1 MTNNIGSEEKLGNEE
16 ELPQEVIYEEYDTRG
31 EILLHCYN
39 AIAAT
44 EMIDTFIKRE
54 IKQKERVRRKS
65 LDIIE
70 YYVNEIHAEI
80 FDVEE
85 DAD

>member
-1 MTNNIGSEEKLGNEE
+1 MNIMTGNKE
-16 ELPQEVIYEEYDTRG
+16 ELAEEVIYEEYDTRG

-44 EMIDTFIKRE
+44 EMVDSFIKKE
-54 IKQKERVRRKS
+54 IKQKENIKRKS
-65 LDIIE
+65 LDVIE
-70 YYVNEIHAEI
+70 YYIKEIHAEI

>member
-1 MTNNIGSEEKLGNEE
+1 MTNNTDGNKEEIAE
-16 ELPQEVIYEEYDTRG
+16 EVIYEEYDTRG

-44 EMIDTFIKRE
+44 EIVDTYLKKE
-54 IKQKERVRRKS
+54 IKQKENIKRKA
-65 LDIIE
+65 LDVIE
-70 YYVNEIHAEI
+70 YYIKEIHAEI

>member
-1 MTNNIGSEEKLGNEE
+1 MNLMDGNNQEIAE
-16 ELPQEVIYEEYDTRG
+16 EVIYEEYDTRG

-70 YYVNEIHAEI
+70 YYVNEIHAKI
-80 FDVEE
+80 FEQDEE
-85 DAD
+85 EE

>member
-1 MTNNIGSEEKLGNEE
+1 MDGNNQEIAE
-16 ELPQEVIYEEYDTRG
+16 EVIYEEYDTRG

-70 YYVNEIHAEI
+70 YYVNEIHAKI
-80 FDVEE
+80 FEQDEE
-85 DAD
+85 EE

>member
-1 MTNNIGSEEKLGNEE
+1 MTNNTDGNNQEIAE
-16 ELPQEVIYEEYDTRG
+16 EVIYEEYDTRG

-44 EMIDTFIKRE
+44 EMVDTYLKKE
-54 IKQKERVRRKS
+54 IKQKENIKRKA
-65 LDIIE
+65 LDVIE
-70 YYVNEIHAEI
+70 YYIKEIHAEI

>member
-1 MTNNIGSEEKLGNEE
+1 MNIMNGNNQEIAEE
-16 ELPQEVIYEEYDTRG
+16 VVYEEYDTRG

-44 EMIDTFIKRE
+44 EMVDTFIKKE
-54 IKQKERVRRKS
+54 IKQKENIKRKS
-65 LDIIE
+65 LDVIE
-70 YYVNEIHAEI
+70 YYIKEIHAEI

-85 DAD
+85 DAE

>member
-1 MTNNIGSEEKLGNEE
+1 MNGNKEEIAE
-16 ELPQEVIYEEYDTRG
+16 EVIYEEYDTRG

-44 EMIDTFIKRE
+44 EMVDTFIKKE
-54 IKQKERVRRKS
+54 IKQKENIKRKS
-65 LDIIE
+65 LDVIE
-70 YYVNEIHAEI
+70 YYIKEIHAEI

-85 DAD
+85 DAE

>member
-1 MTNNIGSEEKLGNEE
+1 MTGNKE
-16 ELPQEVIYEEYDTRG
+16 ELAEEVVYEEYDTRG

-44 EMIDTFIKRE
+44 EMVDTFIKKE
-54 IKQKERVRRKS
+54 IKQKENIKRKS
-65 LDIIE
+65 LDVIE
-70 YYVNEIHAEI
+70 YYIKEIHAEI

-85 DAD
+85 DAE

>member
-1 MTNNIGSEEKLGNEE
+1 MNIMNGNKEEIAE
-16 ELPQEVIYEEYDTRG
+16 EVIYEEYDTRG

-44 EMIDTFIKRE
+44 EMVDTFIKKE
-54 IKQKERVRRKS
+54 IKQKENIKRKS
-65 LDIIE
+65 LDVIE
-70 YYVNEIHAEI
+70 YYIKEIHAEI

-85 DAD
+85 DAE